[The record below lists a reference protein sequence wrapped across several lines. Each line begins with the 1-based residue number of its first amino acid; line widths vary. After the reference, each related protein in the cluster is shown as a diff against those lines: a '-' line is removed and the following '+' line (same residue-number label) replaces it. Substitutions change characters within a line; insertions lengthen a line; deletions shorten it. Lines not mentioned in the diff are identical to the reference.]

1 MHKYKT
7 FNFKNSNSLRV
18 TEKIRFLSK
27 SSLNDQK
34 NRYMIFGCKKEEYV
48 FGENS
53 LTFRLKAKCV
63 QNLFK
68 NNKYFLLYKNLYL
81 AVGNL
86 FPEYMYQISIFSPR
100 SIETTSHVSFSSYM
114 FSHEK

>member
-1 MHKYKT
+1 MRKYKN

-27 SSLNDQK
+27 ASFNDQMS
-34 NRYMIFGCKKEEYV
+34 RYIIFGCKKEECVY
-48 FGENS
+48 GENS
-53 LTFRLKAKCV
+53 LTSRLKAKCI

-81 AVGNL
+81 IVGNL
-86 FPEYMYQISIFSPR
+86 FPEYMYQISIFLPR
-100 SIETTSHVSFSSYM
+100 SIETTSYVFFPS
-114 FSHEK
+114 KV